1 MTVLRGMKPDL
12 SAEGLVQLL
21 HQYYPTGLWADE
33 PGYRESE
40 QFQRLQRLLEEAR
53 KDTHAWKGFVQR
65 ARESF
70 SDATFWDST
79 TLFYDPCYR
88 LRISLPLTKEAAG
101 ARDELVCL
109 VSLLAPAY
117 VIYASHALKTASF
130 AEGWTR
136 YPPLP
141 PGFHQDEARLAALV
155 ESTFQATRLPNEVLF
170 TPVPQMD
177 HWGGNVGLGKARLID
192 LLFTED
198 RG

>member
-12 SAEGLVQLL
+12 STAALVQLL

-40 QFQRLQRLLEEAR
+40 QFQRLQRVLAEAR
-53 KDTHAWKGFVQR
+53 EDTHVWEGFVQR
-65 ARESF
+65 AREEFPRS
-70 SDATFWDST
+70 TFWDST
-79 TLFYDPCYR
+79 MLSYDPCYR
-88 LRISLPLTKEAAG
+88 LRISLSLAKQVEG
-101 ARDELVCL
+101 ARDEWVCL
-109 VSLLAPAY
+109 VSLLAPTY
-117 VIYASHALKTASF
+117 VIYASHVLNTGTL
-130 AEGWTR
+130 AEAWTR

-141 PGFHQDEARLAALV
+141 PDFQEGEARLAALI
-155 ESTFQATRLPNEVLF
+155 ESTFHATRLPNEVLF
-170 TPVPQMD
+170 TPVPEID